1 MHILFGKF
9 EQPIQRVAVTL
20 SQNNFNVTAIK
31 LGLKSEEMIQMA
43 THWKPPVWDGIEKPD
58 VIICPLMKTRIPPEL
73 YENVL
78 TLVVHPGP
86 PGDRGASALDWCVY
100 LKEPKWGVTV
110 LEAAADYD
118 AGNVW
123 GFELFDVAE
132 KDTKSSIYR
141 SQVQTSAINSI
152 ILALE
157 RVKANKKNERYF
169 VPNLATQYNYG
180 MLRQNWKRTMRH
192 M

>member
-20 SQNNFNVTAIK
+20 SQNNFNISEIK
-31 LGLKSEEMIQMA
+31 LGLKSEQMIQMA
-43 THWKPPVWDGIEKPD
+43 NHWKPPLWDGIEKPD

-73 YENVL
+73 YKNVL

-100 LKEPKWGVTV
+100 LKESKWGVTV

-123 GFELFDVAE
+123 EEEIFDGEDDIVL
-132 KDTKSSIYR
+132 R
-141 SQVQTSAINSI
+141 H
-152 ILALE
+152 
-157 RVKANKKNERYF
+157 
-169 VPNLATQYNYG
+169 NYG
-180 MLRQNWKRTMRH
+180 FGLRWFSPIGVLRFEFGYPIDPEEDQDGQQFH
-192 M
+192 FDIGQLF